1 MQQAGSVRMEEP
13 SASVVDAVAPVATDP
28 SGADAVGA
36 GPRRD
41 MAWDMVTSDFA
52 RQARATPDRTAVRC
66 GDVLLTY
73 AGLDAAANRLAR
85 QLMAQGV
92 ARGDRVALL
101 LPRDVDAVVAIL
113 GVLRAG
119 AAYVPVDM
127 AYPEARIHF
136 IIRDCGC
143 RVAITT
149 MAGVARLPP
158 GIASLALDA
167 QAQAIAETP
176 GDALPAVAGP
186 DDAIYV
192 IYTSGS
198 TGQPKGAAVTHR
210 SFANLLQWYIRTL
223 GLSGHDSTLLVSAL
237 GFDLTQ
243 KNIYAPLL
251 TGGTLYLPDFDVFDP
266 EAIVATVESR
276 SITFLNCTPST
287 FLPLVEGAAAGR
299 MQRLASLR
307 WAVLGGEPI
316 PVRRLLPWLT
326 HPACQGQILNSY
338 GPTECTDICAAWAI
352 GAANWEEP
360 APLGRPVDN
369 VFLAVLDEARQPA
382 PAGVEGELW
391 IGGMGVGLGYLGRPE
406 LNAER
411 FMTLR
416 LPGHEGRMY
425 RTGDRVSWRVD
436 GVLDFFGRL
445 DHQIKIRGHRVE
457 LGEIEAALCSHADI
471 REACVA
477 VRRAGDAEPRL
488 LAWLVMHQGA
498 AMPPEA
504 ALRRHL
510 AGKLPEHMVP
520 AAFAALPALPLS
532 PNGKIDRQALP
543 DIVAP
548 GSAGLPPSPGDGASG
563 AQGMEGI
570 VLGIWREVLGQVPA
584 SPDQNFFDA
593 GGTSV
598 GLARVQAA
606 IKARLGRD
614 LPVVELFA
622 HPTIAS
628 LARLLGQ
635 NAGDHTGGRKVA
647 PAAGL
652 RQAEALRRMAQV
664 RGGGR

>member
-1 MQQAGSVRMEEP
+1 MQQAGSVRMEE
-13 SASVVDAVAPVATDP
+13 APARI
-28 SGADAVGA
+28 ADATGPMGA
-36 GPRRD
+36 GPLRA
-41 MAWDMVTSDFA
+41 MAWEMVTLAFA
-52 RQARATPDRTAVRC
+52 RQARETPDRTAVRR

-92 ARGDRVALL
+92 RRGDRVALL

-136 IIRDCGC
+136 IVRDCGC

-149 MAGVARLPP
+149 SAGLSRLPAGV
-158 GIASLALDA
+158 ASLALDA

-176 GDALPAVAGP
+176 GDALPAASGP

-223 GLSGHDSTLLVSAL
+223 GLNGGDSTLLVSAL

-266 EAIVATVESR
+266 EAIVATVEKR

-299 MQRLASLR
+299 MERLASLR

-316 PVRRLLPWLT
+316 PIRRLLPWLD

-338 GPTECTDICAAWAI
+338 GPTECTDICAAWAM
-352 GAANWEEP
+352 GAANWEDP

-369 VFLAVLDEARQPA
+369 VFLAVLDEARQPVG
-382 PAGVEGELW
+382 PGVEGELW

-425 RTGDRVSWRVD
+425 RTGDRVSWRAD
-436 GVLDFFGRL
+436 GALDFFGRL
-445 DHQIKIRGHRVE
+445 DHQTKIRGHRVE
-457 LGEIEAALCSHADI
+457 LGEIEAALCAHADI

-477 VRRAGDAEPRL
+477 VRDGAAEPRL
-488 LAWLVMHQGA
+488 LAWLVMREGA

-504 ALRRHL
+504 GLRRYL
-510 AGKLPEHMVP
+510 GEKLPEHMIPV
-520 AAFAALPALPLS
+520 AFDALPALPLS

-543 DIVAP
+543 DIAAP
-548 GSAGLPPSPGDGASG
+548 APEPSPPARGGETADSED
-563 AQGMEGI
+563 MESL
-570 VLGIWREVLGQVPA
+570 VLGVWRDVLGQAPA
-584 SPDQNFFDA
+584 SPEQNFFDA

-606 IKARLGRD
+606 IRARLGRD
-614 LPVVELFA
+614 LAVVELFA
-622 HPTIAS
+622 HPTVAS
-628 LARLLGQ
+628 LARLLRQ
-635 NAGDHTGGRKVA
+635 TQDA
-647 PAAGL
+647 PAGRRKGAPTVGL
-652 RQAEALRRMAQV
+652 RQAEALRRMALV

>member
-1 MQQAGSVRMEEP
+1 MQQAGSVRMEGL
-13 SASVVDAVAPVATDP
+13 SVDVVDAAGPGEA
-28 SGADAVGA
+28 GA

-41 MAWDMVTSDFA
+41 MAWETVTSAFA
-52 RQARATPDRTAVRC
+52 RQARATPNRTAVRR

-85 QLMAQGV
+85 QLMGQGV
-92 ARGDRVALL
+92 GRGDRVALL

-127 AYPEARIHF
+127 SYPEARIHF
-136 IIRDCGC
+136 IVGDCGC

-149 MAGVARLPP
+149 SAGLSRLPP
-158 GIASLALDA
+158 GIVSLALDA

-176 GDALPAVAGP
+176 GDALPAVAGA
-186 DDAIYV
+186 DDPIYV

-198 TGQPKGAAVTHR
+198 TGLPKGAAVTHR

-223 GLSGHDSTLLVSAL
+223 GLDGGDSTLLVSAL

-251 TGGTLYLPDFDVFDP
+251 VGGTLYLPDFDVFDP
-266 EAIVATVESR
+266 EAIVAMVESR
-276 SITFLNCTPST
+276 SVTFLNCTPST

-299 MQRLASLR
+299 MERLASLR

-316 PVRRLLPWLT
+316 PIRRLLPWLG
-326 HPACQGQILNSY
+326 HPACRGQILNSY
-338 GPTECTDICAAWAI
+338 GPTECTDICAAWAM
-352 GAANWEEP
+352 GAANWEDP
-360 APLGRPVDN
+360 VPLGRPVDN
-369 VFLAVLDEARQPA
+369 VFLAVLDEMRRPVA
-382 PAGVEGELW
+382 PGVEGELW
-391 IGGMGVGLGYLGRPE
+391 IGGLGVGLGYLGRPE

-416 LPGHEGRMY
+416 VPGHEGRMY
-425 RTGDRVSWRVD
+425 RTGDRVSWRAD

-457 LGEIEAALCSHADI
+457 PGEIEAALCSHADI

-477 VRRAGDAEPRL
+477 VRRDGDAEPRL
-488 LAWLVMHQGA
+488 VAWLVMRQTA
-498 AMPPEA
+498 TMPLEA
-504 ALRRHL
+504 GLRRYL
-510 AGKLPEHMVP
+510 AERLPEHMIP

-543 DIVAP
+543 DIVAR
-548 GSAGLPPSPGDGASG
+548 SPDAVRSPHGDGASEG
-563 AQGMEGI
+563 HDMESL
-570 VLGIWREVLGQVPA
+570 VLGVWRDVLGQVPA

-593 GGTSV
+593 GGTSI

-606 IKARLGRD
+606 IRERTGRD

-622 HPTIAS
+622 HPTVAS

-635 NAGDHTGGRKVA
+635 KAGGPTAGGRVT
-647 PAAGL
+647 PASGN

>member
-1 MQQAGSVRMEEP
+1 
-13 SASVVDAVAPVATDP
+13 
-28 SGADAVGA
+28 
-36 GPRRD
+36 
-41 MAWDMVTSDFA
+41 MAWEMVTQAFA
-52 RQARATPDRTAVRC
+52 RQARETPDRTAVRR

-92 ARGDRVALL
+92 RPGDRVALL

-136 IIRDCGC
+136 IVRDCGC

-149 MAGVARLPP
+149 SAGASRLPP
-158 GIASLALDA
+158 GVASLALDA
-167 QAQAIAETP
+167 QAHAIAETP
-176 GDALPAVAGP
+176 GDALPAVSGP

-223 GLSGHDSTLLVSAL
+223 GLGGGDSTLLVSAL

-251 TGGTLYLPDFDVFDP
+251 TGGTLYLPDVDVFDP
-266 EAIVATVESR
+266 EAIVATVEKR

-299 MQRLASLR
+299 MERLASLR

-316 PVRRLLPWLT
+316 PMRRLLPWLD
-326 HPACQGQILNSY
+326 HPACRGQILNSY
-338 GPTECTDICAAWAI
+338 GPTECTDICAAWAM
-352 GAANWEEP
+352 GAANWEDP

-369 VFLAVLDEARQPA
+369 VFLAVLDEARQPVG
-382 PAGVEGELW
+382 PGVQGELW

-416 LPGHEGRMY
+416 LPGHAGRMY
-425 RTGDRVSWRVD
+425 RTGDRVSWRAD
-436 GVLDFFGRL
+436 GALDFFGRL
-445 DHQIKIRGHRVE
+445 DHQVKIRGHRVE
-457 LGEIEAALCSHADI
+457 LGEIEAALCAHADI

-477 VRRAGDAEPRL
+477 VREGVGEPRL
-488 LAWLVMHQGA
+488 LAWLVMREGA
-498 AMPPEA
+498 AVPPEA
-504 ALRRHL
+504 VLRRRL
-510 AGKLPEHMVP
+510 AGKLPEHMIPV
-520 AAFAALPALPLS
+520 AFAALPALPLS

-543 DIVAP
+543 DIAAP
-548 GSAGLPPSPGDGASG
+548 VPEPSPPARGGETADS
-563 AQGMEGI
+563 QDMENL
-570 VLGIWREVLGQVPA
+570 VLGVWRAVLGQVPA
-584 SPDQNFFDA
+584 SLEQNFFDA

-606 IKARLGRD
+606 IRTQLGRD

-628 LARLLGQ
+628 LARLLRQ
-635 NAGDHTGGRKVA
+635 KEDAPAGRRHAA

-652 RQAEALRRMAQV
+652 RQADALRRMALA